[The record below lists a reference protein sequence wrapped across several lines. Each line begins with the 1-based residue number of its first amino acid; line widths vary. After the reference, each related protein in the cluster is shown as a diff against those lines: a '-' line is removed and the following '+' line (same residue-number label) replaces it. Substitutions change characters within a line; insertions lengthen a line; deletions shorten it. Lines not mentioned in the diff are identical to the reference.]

1 MLAPETSAYR
11 EAMARLGA
19 AVNIVTT
26 GTLDN
31 PVGFTASAVCSVT
44 DTPPTLLVC
53 LNRNSRARSAF
64 YEGGAMCVN
73 VLTSS
78 QQDLSNHFASPN
90 TMQSA
95 LPPATGRH
103 WPPVPR
109 SCTKPPRPL
118 TARSARLWKWAPIVF
133 FLALC
138 RVFYAMRVQKGLF
151 ILTAD
156 TTLYL
161 ISRVNGGPKGA
172 APLFT

>member
-64 YEGGAMCVN
+64 CEGGSLCVN
-73 VLTSS
+73 VLTSK

-90 TMQSA
+90 SMA
-95 LPPATGRH
+95 ERFATGH
-103 WPPVPR
+103 WQTLATGAPVLR
-109 SCTKPPRPL
+109 EAAATFDCQISQIVEVGTHSVIFGVVQGILCHD
-118 TARSARLWKWAPIVF
+118 SAE
-133 FLALC
+133 
-138 RVFYAMRVQKGLF
+138 GLVYF
-151 ILTAD
+151 NRQYHSLP
-156 TTLYL
+156 YQQ
-161 ISRVNGGPKGA
+161 G
-172 APLFT
+172 